1 MRSSASTLWYLVP
14 GLAGLAGDEQIP
26 AVVLHAVP
34 LERLAEHRCLLDAVA
49 PQPARR

>member
-1 MRSSASTLWYLVP
+1 MRSSASTLWCLVH
-14 GLAGLAGDEQIP
+14 GLTALAVDEQIP

-34 LERLAEHRCLLDAVA
+34 LERLAERRCLLDAVA